1 MAHFPMF
8 VNLKGKKVLIVGGG
22 RVAYRK
28 IRKLEPFEPNI
39 RVISPEICED
49 IQNAE
54 KIFRRFRAVDLLWN
68 PELVIA
74 ATDDRRANRKIA
86 GLCRILRIPVNVVDI
101 PELCSFFFPALIR
114 EGDLTVSVST
124 GGRNP
129 GAAAWLREQIQR
141 CIPDNTD
148 LILDWLGQIRQML
161 RSTYPGRYAPVLR
174 KITEA
179 AFEKN
184 RPLTETELEKI
195 MESTDL

>member
-1 MAHFPMF
+1 MGYFPLCLDLIGKTVILVGNGKQIQRKMELLRSFGCDLRQRDTLKDADLDCGPAF
-8 VNLKGKKVLIVGGG
+8 VVVGDLPYSQ
-22 RVAYRK
+22 A
-28 IRKLEPFEPNI
+28 
-39 RVISPEICED
+39 
-49 IQNAE
+49 AE
-54 KIFRRFRAVDLLWN
+54 A
-68 PELVIA
+68 
-74 ATDDRRANRKIA
+74 A
-86 GLCRILRIPVNVVDI
+86 GLCAARNIPVNVVDI